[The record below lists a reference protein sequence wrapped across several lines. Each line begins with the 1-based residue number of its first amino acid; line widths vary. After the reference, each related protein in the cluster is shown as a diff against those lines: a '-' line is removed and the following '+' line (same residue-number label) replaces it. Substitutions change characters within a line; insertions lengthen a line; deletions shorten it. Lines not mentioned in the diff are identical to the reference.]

1 MVERYFLRGSV
12 HAQLGTKILAPSL
25 ILFRGL
31 CVSLALTLSLPLAA
45 DSSSFEFTLTAAQGR
60 QVPVLVT
67 HPDGDGEA
75 RALIVFSHG
84 ANATPDRYTRLF
96 DAWAEGGYVVVAPM
110 HVDSELNPD
119 RDDYDRTQV
128 MLTRLEEFGLL
139 STGNAVRAIVEESGQ
154 TLSDVVIAAGHSY
167 GALIAQVAGG
177 TPLRNVEPFPASM
190 LSARGAIAGVVA
202 LSPPGPF
209 GDTVTKE
216 DWSLI
221 DRPMLVVTGTT
232 DILPGFV
239 DDWRMHLVSYE
250 ASQSAPAYALVFAGQ
265 DHYFNGAFGRPIDD
279 LEPDDARA
287 LDALNITTLRFLDS
301 LVDDALPTGTQ
312 WQALSTKIIEARASA
327 ITQIDH
333 KNKGEH

>member
-1 MVERYFLRGSV
+1 MVERYFLRGNA
-12 HAQLGTKILAPSL
+12 HAQLSKKILAHSL

-31 CVSLALTLSLPLAA
+31 CVSFALALSLPLAA

-60 QVPVLVT
+60 HVPVLVT

-84 ANATPDRYTRLF
+84 ANAAPERYTRLF

-119 RDDYDRTQV
+119 RGNYDRSEV

-139 STGNAVRAIVEESGQ
+139 STGDVVRAAVEESGQ
-154 TLSDVVIAAGHSY
+154 RLSDVVIAAGHSY

-177 TPLRNVEPFPASM
+177 TPLGNVVPLPATM
-190 LSARGAIAGVVA
+190 LAARDEISAVVA

-232 DILPGFV
+232 DILPGFM

-250 ASQSAPAYALVFAGQ
+250 AAQGAPAYALVFAGQ
-265 DHYFNGAFGRPIDD
+265 DHYFNGAFGRPSET
-279 LEPDDARA
+279 LEPDDVRA
-287 LDALNITTLRFLDS
+287 LKTLNITTLHFLDS
-301 LVDDALPTGTQ
+301 LLDEGPPTPMQ
-312 WQALSTKIIEARASA
+312 WRALSGDVMEARASA

-333 KNKGEH
+333 